1 MTDLKD
7 FHDNLE
13 RMNAVKSKVNMQND
27 IDNFAIEFLLWASQY
42 QLQRF
47 DDDKWQ
53 VLGLMDFGFTKT
65 VSTREILEQFKKE
78 RK

>member
-7 FHDNLE
+7 FHDNLD
-13 RMNAVKSKVNMQND
+13 RMNAAQSKVNMQND

-47 DDDKWQ
+47 DDDNWQ

-78 RK
+78 RR